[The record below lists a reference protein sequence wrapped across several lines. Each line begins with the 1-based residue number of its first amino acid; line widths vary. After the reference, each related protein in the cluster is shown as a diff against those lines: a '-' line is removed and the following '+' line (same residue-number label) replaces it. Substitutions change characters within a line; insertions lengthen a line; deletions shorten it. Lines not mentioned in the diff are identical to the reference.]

1 MEMTGPSC
9 ARQGRPCAFVPTL
22 AVRRVLSSNA
32 LEGGLAKSQRAPGQG
47 GQEEKAEW
55 PLPDL
60 SRG

>member
-9 ARQGRPCAFVPTL
+9 AQQGRPCAFVPTL
-22 AVRRVLSSNA
+22 AVRGVLSSNA